1 MNMNKMTKILFGIT
15 GLNTVLAISN
25 LVMYHKTKKKHEKF
39 FGTLTKMYTDMER
52 YIIEEDE

>member
-1 MNMNKMTKILFGIT
+1 MNKITKILFGLT

-25 LVMYHKTKKKHEKF
+25 LVMYYKTKKKHEKF